1 LCKKEILDMLT
12 EIIKN
17 VPNYNHDLENIL
29 STEQNVFIPRNTE
42 KYYRAMI
49 KRDCTSWN
57 IRNEQMISTIQRLMK
72 FHGKDARIIV

>member
-1 LCKKEILDMLT
+1 MLT

-29 STEQNVFIPRNTE
+29 STEVNVFIPRNTE

-49 KRDCTSWN
+49 K
-57 IRNEQMISTIQRLMK
+57 
-72 FHGKDARIIV
+72 